1 VTLLVALAA
10 LQAACGSSSH
20 ESKSTP
26 ATTAAAT
33 TEAMPSQKP
42 PLTTTPAATTGS
54 TTTVAPA
61 TTTTAGP
68 TATTQV
74 VQQSLCPSE
83 QGAGI
88 LANFGHRRTS
98 AAADALV
105 THASTFGFRGLRVQR
120 RACHDFAV
128 VLPGLKTVRQARE
141 LQREARTVGLKVTI
155 DCRSQPLLGGLAGVF
170 GHRATRRAAR
180 KLLREAAH
188 VGFRNLQVQ
197 QDACNDWEVDLHGI
211 QTQGQQQELTKE
223 AARVGFHLTFEP
235 G

>member
-1 VTLLVALAA
+1 MVALAA
-10 LQAACGSSSH
+10 LQVGCGSSSH
-20 ESKSTP
+20 ESKPQP
-26 ATTAAAT
+26 ATTAATT

-42 PLTTTPAATTGS
+42 PPTTTPAA
-54 TTTVAPA
+54 TVAPA
-61 TTTTAGP
+61 TTTTTTTAA

-98 AAADALV
+98 AAADELSA
-105 THASTFGFRGLRVQR
+105 HARRFGFRGLVVQR

-128 VLPGLKTVRQARE
+128 VLPGLKTLRQARE
-141 LQREARTVGLKVTI
+141 LQREARTVGLKVTL
-155 DCRSQPLLGGLAGVF
+155 DCRSQPVLGGLAAVF

-223 AARVGFHLTFEP
+223 AASVGFRLTFEP

>member
-1 VTLLVALAA
+1 MVALAA
-10 LQAACGSSSH
+10 LQAGCGSSSH
-20 ESKSTP
+20 ESKPQP
-26 ATTAAAT
+26 ATTAAT

-42 PLTTTPAATTGS
+42 PPTTTPAATT
-54 TTTVAPA
+54 VA
-61 TTTTAGP
+61 TT
-68 TATTQV
+68 TTQV

-98 AAADALV
+98 AAADKLIA
-105 THASTFGFRGLRVQR
+105 HASTFGFRGLAVQR
-120 RACHDFAV
+120 RACQDYAV
-128 VLPGLKTVRQARE
+128 VLPGLKTLRQARE

-155 DCRSQPLLGGLAGVF
+155 DCRSQPVLGGLAAVF
-170 GHRATRRAAR
+170 GHRPTRRAAR

-211 QTQGQQQELTKE
+211 QTQAQREELAKE
-223 AARVGFHLTFEP
+223 AASVGFHLTFEP